1 MRDVPQ
7 VQGQVCKFMGNSIG
21 AGDLAGCSS
30 LLTRGPPFAGTRGL
44 GCVYLADHAET
55 QVQALKRKHDESQHE
70 NHIYRELYRLLVT
83 VGEPEA
89 LDILQRLRA
98 GTDVETTIRHVQE
111 GDLLLQLA
119 LRPESRFR
127 YQFPY
132 LPFMPAALQTS
143 DNPYLESLL
152 YEGAAQ
158 GFTQSPSQHQQPSS
172 AAEAV
177 RAWSNSHVY
186 MKPYHAAEL
195 VDGRLASAKAA
206 DWTAVTTDD
215 NLFRRLLRAYLVHE
229 YCVAPAFQKDY
240 FLYDLARG
248 KGQLCSS
255 LLVNSVMAIASHCH
269 RSNAFRS
276 ELWNPQN
283 IGYRFLVEAR
293 RLWELEDLENPR
305 LTTFQATILLS
316 LAYNSHG
323 MDKIGDIFIRHAVS
337 MARKMSLFMPNPA
350 LKNNRTQRAREF
362 TAWAFFNFQ
371 TPASLTGER
380 GFDTRSAGY
389 YFMRRA
395 WLSEPPEVSL
405 PDPDKNPA
413 WYGEFALVYPPS
425 TAPTPMHWPH
435 TFRAMCGL
443 RVIMNRVAYEAF
455 RDHHPHVVAGL
466 PRDTALEI
474 QSRLREWYAGLPGPL
489 EPKTAVFPSHLRLH
503 LEYFSIHL
511 TLATTVI
518 EEEAEIHSSED
529 LEPSSDDEDDG
540 APPPVTRTGP
550 TAMRNLETVARLYYM
565 RHGFEACDSSLAYFL
580 ALLASISLR
589 ALKGG
594 GDGARFAAG
603 RGWPEVLRSTLIL
616 AMKGLHDQGRHLH
629 VCKVLFRLLRDR
641 MHAAEADILG
651 RFVISS
657 GEGGGGGGDGGGEG
671 EGGGS
676 EANLAL
682 HTRSRF
688 PLPMVKMGEDL
699 NAAIL
704 ENLVEK
710 YQAVSLQSSDST
722 GSGDGE
728 EDITA
733 A

>member
-255 LLVNSVMAIASHCH
+255 LLVNSVMAIASVCI
-269 RSNAFRS
+269 SDTINAFRS

-323 MDKIGDIFIRHAVS
+323 M
-337 MARKMSLFMPNPA
+337 
-350 LKNNRTQRAREF
+350 
-362 TAWAFFNFQ
+362 
-371 TPASLTGER
+371 
-380 GFDTRSAGY
+380 GY